1 MSKFLKATAA
11 AALLACGATFAFA
24 QTAPSDTNKQT
35 PPPKNATQPG
45 APEGAKAQPP
55 AAATTTP
62 PPPAQGSGSAAM
74 GPPAAD
80 TQGGPG
86 MTKDKVDQKKS
97 PN

>member
-1 MSKFLKATAA
+1 MNKLLKAASA

-24 QTAPSDTNKQT
+24 QTTPSDTNKQT
-35 PPPKNATQPG
+35 PPPKNSTQPG
-45 APEGAKAQPP
+45 APEGPTAQPP
-55 AAATTTP
+55 AATTTP
-62 PPPAQGSGSAAM
+62 PATSQGSGSAAM

-86 MTKDKVDQKKS
+86 MTKDKIDQKKS